1 MCCWCA
7 NICAFV
13 SNAEENKQAIISLVL
28 YILLILGCKHTL
40 NYDNETEVEIK
51 FPKSRYLDITSQSC
65 SWEINYPPDYIIS
78 LNIIS
83 LDIPVN
89 RSGHCNTQFL
99 EISGI
104 EGNASSI
111 KLCGNVQ
118 QYKLQSQSNTTLIV
132 LQLANNLTE
141 TTGFRLNFKGV
152 LNRGRGSYCGFVFGI
167 FMLPKI

>member
-1 MCCWCA
+1 MSFFC
-7 NICAFV
+7 
-13 SNAEENKQAIISLVL
+13 
-28 YILLILGCKHTL
+28 ILGCRHTL

-104 EGNASSI
+104 EGNTSSI
-111 KLCGNVQ
+111 KFCGNVQ
-118 QYKLQSQSNTTLIV
+118 QYKLQSQSNTTFIV

-152 LNRGRGSYCGFVFGI
+152 LNRGKEDRTVVLCLVFLC
-167 FMLPKI
+167 FLKFEQHPKRMGHVFSMQPI